1 MSLNNNIRGLLENI
15 IDESILIMPAL
26 MSLFRNTSPPEFG
39 IQRLEDYAFGYVQGL
54 ILGQFICSYR
64 AIFAQNLQPEIS
76 AEAGRILL
84 RRSRD
89 IREAIF
95 RAG

>member
-1 MSLNNNIRGLLENI
+1 MSLNNNLRGLLEDI
-15 IDESILIMPAL
+15 IDESIIIMPVL
-26 MSLFRNTSPPEFG
+26 MSLFRNTIPPEFG
-39 IQRLEDYAFGYVQGL
+39 VQRLEDYAFGYVQGL
-54 ILGQFICSYR
+54 ILGQFISSYR
-64 AIFAQNLQPEIS
+64 AIFAHNLQPEIS
-76 AEAGRILL
+76 AEAGKILL